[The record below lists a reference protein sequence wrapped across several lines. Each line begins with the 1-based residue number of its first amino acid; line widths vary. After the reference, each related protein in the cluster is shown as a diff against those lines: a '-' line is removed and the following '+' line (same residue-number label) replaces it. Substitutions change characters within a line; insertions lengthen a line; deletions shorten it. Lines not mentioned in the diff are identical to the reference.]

1 MYSKIYKKITNDDYN
16 FFAVIGAILLIVA
29 LFVIFNVVAV
39 WLWGI
44 IAVGI
49 FGLPAL
55 NFWQMLGLKLLLE
68 LIIPTVS
75 GGLSTNG

>member
-16 FFAVIGAILLIVA
+16 FLAVIGAILLIVA